1 MPAEGLAVL
10 LRSFHLPTMA
20 ALWEESVARA
30 EREDWGYQRLL
41 QHLCESEEQDRR
53 ERKTQRLLKESGL
66 PDGKTLGNLEE
77 KLLPTKIRRLLPTL
91 LEGHFVERAENLLAF
106 GLPGRGKTH
115 FLAAV
120 GRELILRHRY
130 PVLFTP
136 TFKLVQ
142 QLLVA
147 KKDLR
152 LESEL
157 KRLDRYP
164 VVILDDLGYVQQDRQ
179 EMEVLFTFLAER
191 YERRSVLISSNLV
204 FSQWD
209 QIFKDPMTT
218 MAAIDRLVHHA
229 MILEFNGE
237 SVRAQKA
244 QGREKGQ
251 APLGLN
257 GVAPHGVAADFD
269 RAARRGDDAGQ
280 AAQGGGFARAIGADQ
295 ADDFAGAD

>member
-41 QHLCESEEQDRR
+41 RHLCESEEQDRR
-53 ERKTQRLLKESGL
+53 ERKTQRLLRESGL

-77 KLLPTKIRRLLPTL
+77 KLLPPKIRRLLPTL

-115 FLAAV
+115 FLAAL

-142 QLLVA
+142 RLLAA
-147 KKDLR
+147 KEELR

-164 VVILDDLGYVQQDRQ
+164 VVVLDDLGYVQQARQ

-244 QGREKGQ
+244 QGGGKAPANPPGGPSGSTPSLAPGGAKDSVPPKGT
-251 APLGLN
+251 P
-257 GVAPHGVAADFD
+257 PKE
-269 RAARRGDDAGQ
+269 
-280 AAQGGGFARAIGADQ
+280 
-295 ADDFAGAD
+295 

>member
-10 LRSFHLPTMA
+10 LRSFRLPTMA
-20 ALWEESVARA
+20 GIWEESVARA
-30 EREDWGYQRLL
+30 ESENWGYKRLL

-53 ERKTQRLLKESGL
+53 ERKLVRLLKESGL
-66 PDGKTLGNLEE
+66 PEGKTLGNLDE

-142 QLLVA
+142 QLLAA
-147 KKDLR
+147 KQELR
-152 LESEL
+152 LENEL
-157 KRLDRYP
+157 KRLDRFAA
-164 VVILDDLGYVQQDRQ
+164 VILDDIGYVQQDRQ

-204 FSQWD
+204 FSKWD

-229 MILEFNGE
+229 TILEFNNE
-237 SVRAQKA
+237 SVRGQQAR
-244 QGREKGQ
+244 GRQKGQ
-251 APLGLN
+251 ADPPEGPFGSTPSL
-257 GVAPHGVAADFD
+257 APE
-269 RAARRGDDAGQ
+269 
-280 AAQGGGFARAIGADQ
+280 GAKDSVPPKGPSPK
-295 ADDFAGAD
+295 D

>member
-1 MPAEGLAVL
+1 MSADGLAVL
-10 LRSFHLPTMA
+10 LRSFRLPTMA
-20 ALWEESVARA
+20 AMWEESVARA
-30 EREDWGYQRLL
+30 ERESWGYKRLL

-53 ERKTQRLLKESGL
+53 ERKMQRLLKESGL

-77 KLLPTKIRRLLPTL
+77 KLLPAKIRRLLPSL
-91 LEGHFVERAENLLAF
+91 LDGHFVERAENLLAF

-115 FLAAV
+115 FLAAL
-120 GRELILRHRY
+120 GRELVLRHRY

-142 QLLVA
+142 QLLAA
-147 KKDLR
+147 KKELR

-164 VVILDDLGYVQQDRQ
+164 VVVLDDLGYVQQDRQ
-179 EMEVLFTFLAER
+179 EMEVLFTFLSER

-204 FSQWD
+204 FSKWD

-251 APLGLN
+251 PAAPAGPFGSTPSL
-257 GVAPHGVAADFD
+257 APS
-269 RAARRGDDAGQ
+269 
-280 AAQGGGFARAIGADQ
+280 GAKDSVPPKGP
-295 ADDFAGAD
+295 APKE

>member
-1 MPAEGLAVL
+1 MSAEGLTGL
-10 LRSFHLPTMA
+10 LRSFRLPTMA
-20 ALWEESVARA
+20 AMWQECVARA
-30 EREDWGYQRLL
+30 ERENWGYKRLL

-53 ERKTQRLLKESGL
+53 ERKMQRLLKQSGL
-66 PDGKTLGNLEE
+66 PEGKSLGNLDE
-77 KLLPTKIRRLLPTL
+77 KLLPAKIRRLLPTL
-91 LEGHFVERAENLLAF
+91 LEGNFVERAENVLAF

-130 PVLFTP
+130 PVLFTS

-142 QLLVA
+142 QLLAA
-147 KKDLR
+147 KQELR

-157 KRLDRYP
+157 KRLDHYAA
-164 VVILDDLGYVQQDRQ
+164 VILDDIGYVQQDRQ

-204 FSQWD
+204 FSKWD

-229 MILEFNGE
+229 TILEFNGP

-244 QGREKGQ
+244 QGRQKGQ
-251 APLGLN
+251 AEPTEDPFGSTPSL
-257 GVAPHGVAADFD
+257 APD
-269 RAARRGDDAGQ
+269 
-280 AAQGGGFARAIGADQ
+280 GAKDSVPPKGSSPK
-295 ADDFAGAD
+295 DKP